1 MSNFEPIYDSS
12 IISVIDYYIAS
23 ILREG
28 WGRVSENPKEISV
41 TENLSIELFS
51 SKTGVVDYQHL
62 ARIFFLITKTL

>member
-51 SKTGVVDYQHL
+51 SKTGFVVPQHH
-62 ARIFFLITKTL
+62 AIIFSYITKTV

>member
-1 MSNFEPIYDSS
+1 MSNFQPIYDSS

-41 TENLSIELFS
+41 TENINAELFC
-51 SKTGVVDYQHL
+51 SKSGLVVCQHH
-62 ARIFFLITKTL
+62 ARIFLFVTKTL